1 MKVNST
7 NYWLNIASILRKNN
21 ERRTTS
27 STTISFRA
35 YLYKRYFFEVPG
47 AQVFTKQWQPELNI
61 NLSSA
66 AEKIDPTHFE
76 VSLKVVVQANND
88 NETAFIVDVTQSGIF
103 LIDNI
108 EEDRLPYILGA
119 YCPNILFP
127 FLREAVNDLVTKGSF
142 PQLLLTPIN
151 FDAEFEANMQRA
163 QTAAVEGQA

>member
-1 MKVNST
+1 MV
-7 NYWLNIASILRKNN
+7 
-21 ERRTTS
+21 E
-27 STTISFRA
+27 
-35 YLYKRYFFEVPG
+35 
-47 AQVFTKQWQPELNI
+47 
-61 NLSSA
+61 
-66 AEKIDPTHFE
+66 
-76 VSLKVVVQANND
+76 ANND

-151 FDAEFEANMQRA
+151 FDAEFEANMERA
-163 QTAAVEGQA
+163 QAAAVEGQA

>member
-1 MKVNST
+1 M
-7 NYWLNIASILRKNN
+7 
-21 ERRTTS
+21 
-27 STTISFRA
+27 
-35 YLYKRYFFEVPG
+35 
-47 AQVFTKQWQPELNI
+47 
-61 NLSSA
+61 
-66 AEKIDPTHFE
+66 
-76 VSLKVVVQANND
+76 VQANND

-163 QTAAVEGQA
+163 QAAAVEGQAIYSLPKLKKPRNSRFFYESNLDLTVK